1 MLRSHRN
8 EFAEVFKVFLPS
20 QCGTTGEKKKSLSI
34 DEVFIE
40 LISIK
45 KAREIRAY
53 LEQRNVHGS
62 VVSVGSRSGGMIEV
76 GFI

>member
-20 QCGTTGEKKKSLSI
+20 QCGTTGEKKKTLSI

-45 KAREIRAY
+45 KSTRNQG

-62 VVSVGSRSGGMIEV
+62 VVSVGSRSGRND
-76 GFI
+76 

>member
-20 QCGTTGEKKKSLSI
+20 QCGTTGEKKKTLSI

-45 KAREIRAY
+45 KSTRNQG
-53 LEQRNVHGS
+53 LEQTNVHGS
-62 VVSVGSRSGGMIEV
+62 VVSVGSRSGRND
-76 GFI
+76 

>member
-20 QCGTTGEKKKSLSI
+20 QCGTTGEKKKTLSI

-45 KAREIRAY
+45 KSTRNQG

-62 VVSVGSRSGGMIEV
+62 VVSVGSWSGTND
-76 GFI
+76 